1 METVLDMFLKLQNTK
16 DKTLGI
22 FQSQTGPPQMGGNQV
37 HINDFTSAHAKVR
50 DNGHREKAVCFLW
63 AFSEN
68 GS

>member
-22 FQSQTGPPQMGGNQV
+22 FQRQTGPPQMGGNQV
-37 HINDFTSAHAKVR
+37 HINDFTSTYAKVK
-50 DNGHREKAVCFLW
+50 DNEHREKTVCFLW